1 MFTKHELVVIYEA
14 LDELHPSSHAQF
26 KDGVKLKV
34 ADLSD
39 KVLRLINES
48 ESTIS
53 EEQAEEILALDPVNL
68 PPSQYE
74 IAELDKARKILESRQ
89 SIIEKEPDKHDD

>member
-1 MFTKHELVVIYEA
+1 MFTEYELVTIYEA
-14 LDELHPSSHAQF
+14 LDELHPTTRAQF
-26 KDGVKLKV
+26 KDGVEV
-34 ADLSD
+34 AVSDLSA

-48 ESTIS
+48 DSSIS

-74 IAELDKARKILESRQ
+74 IDELDKARKILESRRLKN
-89 SIIEKEPDKHDD
+89 EKESDNHDD